1 MKKKFVRRFAAALT
15 AAVIGAGAICM
26 FAACTSD
33 HPEVTITYS
42 FNGNDYAVGYQL
54 SREDAPEMVRHFMEL
69 ADAGFYDGTVIHNYD
84 ANFLYGGGYTIE
96 DGMLREKDYFDFVKT
111 YEAEHDYKFT
121 QTVFKTDK
129 TTPLYTVVGEF
140 PKAGRGPE
148 KSTMFHTKGA
158 LVMYYNTYEKFPHD
172 VYVERADGGKDND
185 GEKGDIKDYLYNS
198 TTSLFYTFL
207 GQSNIERNDL
217 YAVLG
222 KTKNYDKELAPLID
236 AINAYSEELAE
247 DKPFATP
254 YENFPEKLYLFSLVQ
269 KGDDDFEDL
278 QKSAVEA
285 TDFNTPLDMPI
296 VVKSVKVTKY

>member
-1 MKKKFVRRFAAALT
+1 MW
-15 AAVIGAGAICM
+15 
-26 FAACTSD
+26 
-33 HPEVTITYS
+33 
-42 FNGNDYAVGYQL
+42 
-54 SREDAPEMVRHFMEL
+54 
-69 ADAGFYDGTVIHNYD
+69 
-84 ANFLYGGGYTIE
+84 
-96 DGMLREKDYFDFVKT
+96 
-111 YEAEHDYKFT
+111 
-121 QTVFKTDK
+121 
-129 TTPLYTVVGEF
+129 
-140 PKAGRGPE
+140 
-148 KSTMFHTKGA
+148 
-158 LVMYYNTYEKFPHD
+158 
-172 VYVERADGGKDND
+172 RADGGKDND